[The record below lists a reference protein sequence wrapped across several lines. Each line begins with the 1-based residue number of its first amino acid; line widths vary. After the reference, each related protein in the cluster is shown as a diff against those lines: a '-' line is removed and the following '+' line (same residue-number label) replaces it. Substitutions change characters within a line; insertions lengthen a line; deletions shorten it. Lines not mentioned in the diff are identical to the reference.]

1 MIKSQHIKHFI
12 LIALLFGVTFSFAMF
27 QGGFVSWFIFLVILP
42 FLLYSL
48 LIAVIPI
55 SIQEVQRELSA
66 YRVERGRNIEVTV
79 KFKIKT
85 PLPLLFVTAKETLP
99 KRHSFRVKNGQLG
112 QLFFAGLKREF
123 EWRYTLQEL
132 TRGEH
137 ELYAIE
143 VIASDFFGWV
153 TRTTRHE
160 LPKTIVVYPQLTDI
174 ANTSLTVQY
183 DQGGVV
189 AKYRSV
195 KDTALVSG
203 LRDYQPGDR
212 FSQVH
217 WKSFAKTGNLRTKEF
232 EDRQS
237 QNITLCLDRSTRE
250 HFESAVD
257 LTASIVKSAVR
268 NHNDIAFISGGDPKL
283 YYSTIQTDLQLE
295 QVLHHLAVVQPSGAP
310 IQDSF
315 KGKERQ
321 LSKSILIIVAGDLS
335 KGLLNVLQK
344 DVPFANQ
351 VICYLTAPNI
361 RIDNIKLAPHCKV
374 LAVDHDQFAKVF
386 SEVNKR

>member
-1 MIKSQHIKHFI
+1 MISQHVKHFI

-27 QGGFVSWFIFLVILP
+27 QGGFVSWFIFLVITP

-48 LIAVIPI
+48 LLAVTPLKIT
-55 SIQEVQRELSA
+55 EVRREPSA
-66 YRVERGRNIEVTV
+66 YRIERGRNIDVTV
-79 KFKIKT
+79 KFKVRT
-85 PLPLLFVTAKETLP
+85 PLPLLFITAKESLP
-99 KRHSFRVKNGQLG
+99 KRHSFRVKEGQIG
-112 QLFFAGLKREF
+112 KLFFAGLKREF
-123 EWRYTLQEL
+123 EWTYTLQEL

-137 ELYAIE
+137 ELYAIDI
-143 VIASDFFGWV
+143 IASDFFGWV
-153 TRTTRHE
+153 TRTTHHE
-160 LPKTIVVYPQLTDI
+160 LSQTIVVYPQLTEI
-174 ANTSLTVQY
+174 ANTSLSVQY

-189 AKYRSV
+189 AKYRAV

-237 QNITLCLDRSTRE
+237 QSITIVLDRSTRE
-250 HFESAVD
+250 NFEAAVD
-257 LTASIVKSAVR
+257 LAASIAKSAVR
-268 NHNDIAFISGGDPKL
+268 NHNDIAFMSGGDAQV
-283 YYSTIQTDLQLE
+283 YYPSIQTDMQFE
-295 QVLHHLAVVQPSGAP
+295 QVLHHLAVVQPNSAA
-310 IQDSF
+310 IQESF

-335 KGLLNVLQK
+335 QSLLNVLQK
-344 DVPFANQ
+344 DMPVSNQ
-351 VICYLTAPNI
+351 VVCLLTGLDINI
-361 RIDNIKLAPHCKV
+361 EHVKLMPHCK
-374 LAVDHDQFAKVF
+374 LLKIEREQYAKVF

>member
-1 MIKSQHIKHFI
+1 MGVSQHVKHFI
-12 LIALLFGVTFSFAMF
+12 VIALLFGITFSFAMF
-27 QGGFVSWFIFLVILP
+27 QGGFVSWFIFLVITP

-48 LIAVIPI
+48 LLAVVPLR
-55 SIQEVQRELSA
+55 IQSVQRELSA
-66 YRVERGRNIEVTV
+66 YRVERGNNIDVTV
-79 KFKIKT
+79 TFQVKT
-85 PLPLLFVTAKETLP
+85 RLPLLFITAKEVLP
-99 KRHSFRVKNGQLG
+99 SRHSFRIKNGQLG
-112 QLFFAGLKREF
+112 QLFFAGLKRQF
-123 EWRYTLQEL
+123 EWSYTLQEL

-137 ELYAIE
+137 ELYA
-143 VIASDFFGWV
+143 VDVTVSDFFGWV
-153 TRTTRHE
+153 TRTTRVE
-160 LPKTIVVYPQLTDI
+160 LPQTIVVYPQLTDI
-174 ANTSLTVQY
+174 QNTSLTVQY

-237 QNITLCLDRSTRE
+237 QNITLVLDRMTRE
-250 HFESAVD
+250 HFEAAVD

-283 YYSTIQTDLQLE
+283 YYPTIQTQIQLE
-295 QVLHHLAVVQPSGAP
+295 QVLHHLAVVQPNGASLE
-310 IQDSF
+310 DSF

-321 LSKSILIIVAGDLS
+321 LAKSIVIVVAGELTPALRQLIQ
-335 KGLLNVLQK
+335 GNVP
-344 DVPFANQ
+344 VANQ
-351 VICYLTAPNI
+351 VICLLMEPLKNDT
-361 RIDNIKLAPHCKV
+361 LQVAPHCKLLSV
-374 LAVDHDQFAKVF
+374 EREQFAKVF